1 MELSWFESLIYGIIS
16 GLTEF
21 LPISSEAH
29 RAIFLRLIGASD
41 FVLLRLMVHLGALVA
56 LLVSCVPVIAL
67 LNRERKLVSVAKK
80 RRRREPDKRSL
91 ADIRFLRISVIAL
104 IVMFI
109 LYPSV
114 HDLHERLW
122 ILAGFLIVNGIMLYL
137 PQFLPGANKDSRSM
151 SAADSMIVGL
161 SGGLG
166 VIPGF
171 SRVGLTLSVGMMRGA
186 EKRYALD
193 MALLRSI
200 PALGIL
206 AILDLIAMF
215 SLTATVSFVS
225 ALCCISAGL
234 CSFLS
239 AFFGM
244 YIMRFLA
251 VRAGFSAFA
260 YYSWGLSL
268 FSFILYL
275 MI

>member
-29 RAIFLRLIGASD
+29 RAIFLRLIGAGD
-41 FVLLRLMVHLGALVA
+41 FALLRLMVRLGALVA
-56 LLVSCVPVIAL
+56 LLVSSMPTISR

-91 ADIRFLRISVIAL
+91 ADIRFLHISVIAL
-104 IVMFI
+104 TVMFI

-151 SAADSMIVGL
+151 SSADSMIVGL

-166 VIPGF
+166 VIPGL

-193 MALLRSI
+193 MTLLLSI

-206 AILDLIAMF
+206 AILDLIALF

-239 AFFGM
+239 AFFAM